1 MEEQACLVRAR
12 SDSENSSKLGSFGS
26 LSQSYNM
33 TYNEGKL
40 NVPGPEGAGD
50 PSHTGNMANAPQENA
65 EGNESGEL
73 LDYNDSS
80 VLEQFH
86 EDALRQAGCGLSQ
99 LKVYVAVGLAV
110 AGASLELASIAF
122 VLPSA
127 EIELCIL
134 PHEKNWLVLITIMGW
149 SLGGVGWGA
158 LAERGGRR
166 RALHSALAVNA
177 VFATIAAFMPT
188 YGTFMMARF
197 CSAIGS
203 GGIISTGFTYAGE
216 MAARPFRTAL
226 LATLPASMGAG
237 ILMSAG
243 LAQAILPSTG
253 PEALVE
259 NKEHFSAW
267 HRYLLLCTL
276 PIIASLI
283 SLIWTPESPRYLL
296 DVGREVDAMMVYQ
309 SIHSGNQTRICGRK
323 ASLSG
328 EADYRLG
335 ELSLPGKRRP
345 PALHHV
351 RHSVKMFWQAFFQLF
366 SSTYRNTTLSLA
378 GMLLFSVAI
387 QCYLS
392 LYVPAAVTNTDN
404 LLYDMSKKT
413 ITNVTYD
420 NVNYNETLENVDYID
435 VTFKN
440 CTFRD
445 ILMSHVEFVNC
456 TFVGTAFANIK
467 TSYTV
472 FRACVFYNS
481 NIIDTDIE
489 SGREL
494 DEACVLNGTTVRGM
508 RGVCA
513 RHADLRWAQRGRL
526 AERTFA
532 AHAAFFA
539 APFLVSRR
547 LQKPPA
553 TVGICSLLIL
563 LSPSIYFAQSE
574 MALYIMEAVY
584 GLVIIVIFFG
594 VGVKIIDTYPANLR
608 CTAHGL
614 ILSVAYMV
622 GAAVRGMAEYSPP
635 LLSALLCAYF
645 AIMATAIA
653 ARLR

>member
-481 NIIDTDIE
+481 N
-489 SGREL
+489 EL
-494 DEACVLNGTTVRGM
+494 TRVDPQYHRHGHRIRPRAR
-508 RGVCA
+508 RGVRAERHDGA
-513 RHADLRWAQRGRL
+513 RHARRVREACGPTLGATRPSRGAHIRRARRVFRRTLSSIQEVTETTCNSGNMQPTDIAVPLYILR
-526 AERTFA
+526 AERDGAIHHGSCLRTG
-532 AHAAFFA
+532 HN
-539 APFLVSRR
+539 
-547 LQKPPA
+547 
-553 TVGICSLLIL
+553 CDIL
-563 LSPSIYFAQSE
+563 WCGGQDY
-574 MALYIMEAVY
+574 
-584 GLVIIVIFFG
+584 
-594 VGVKIIDTYPANLR
+594 
-608 CTAHGL
+608 
-614 ILSVAYMV
+614 
-622 GAAVRGMAEYSPP
+622 
-635 LLSALLCAYF
+635 
-645 AIMATAIA
+645 
-653 ARLR
+653 

>member
-1 MEEQACLVRAR
+1 MEEQACLVRTR
-12 SDSENSSKLGSFGS
+12 SDSETSSKLGSFGS
-26 LSQSYNM
+26 LSRSYSM
-33 TYNEGKL
+33 TYNEGKH
-40 NVPGPEGAGD
+40 NVPGTEASGD
-50 PSHTGNMANAPQENA
+50 PGNAGNMGNAPQENA
-65 EGNESGEL
+65 ESNESGEL

-86 EDALRQAGCGLSQ
+86 EDALRQAGCGLAQ
-99 LKVYVAVGLAV
+99 LKVYVAVCLAV

-203 GGIISTGFTYAGE
+203 GGIISTGFTYAAE
-216 MAARPFRTAL
+216 VAARPYRTAL

-237 ILMSAG
+237 ILLSAG

-253 PEALVE
+253 PEALIE

-309 SIHSGNQTRICGRK
+309 SIHNGNQTRLCGR
-323 ASLSG
+323 AATLPG
-328 EADYRLG
+328 DADYRLG

-366 SSTYRNTTLSLA
+366 SSAYRHTTLSLA
-378 GMLLFSVAI
+378 GMLLFVVAI

-392 LYVPAAVTNTDN
+392 LYVPYAVTLIDN
-404 LLYDMSKKT
+404 EQYDAAKKT
-413 ITNVTYD
+413 ITNTTFD
-420 NVNYNETLENVDYID
+420 NVSYNETLENVDYID
-435 VTFKN
+435 VTFRN

-445 ILMSHVEFVNC
+445 ILMSHVQFVNC
-456 TFVGTAFANIK
+456 TFVNAALTNIK
-467 TSYTV
+467 TSYTA
-472 FRACVFYNS
+472 FRASVFVNC
-481 NIIDTDIE
+481 NIIDTDME
-489 SGREL
+489 VGREL
-494 DEACVLNGTTVRGM
+494 HADCVLTGTTVRGM
-508 RGVCA
+508 RGACA
-513 RHADLRWAQRGRL
+513 RHADLRWAVRGRL
-526 AERTFA
+526 AERTLA
-532 AHAAFFA
+532 AHAALLA
-539 APFLVSRR
+539 APCLVPRSLHTKR
-547 LQKPPA
+547 A
-553 TVGICSLLIL
+553 TVAICALLIL

-574 MALYIMEAVY
+574 MALYIVEAVY

-594 VGVKIIDTYPANLR
+594 VGVKIIDTYPAHLR

-614 ILSVAYMV
+614 ILSIAYMV
-622 GAAVRGMAEYSPP
+622 GAAVRGMGECSP
-635 LLSALLCAYF
+635 LLSTMLCAYF

-653 ARLR
+653 SRLR